1 LELLVGENLKIT
13 SDRLNYVIEQRKV
26 RTEGENIGEEY
37 WVNAGYYSQFDE
49 TIFKHLINL
58 GLRTSDLK
66 GVKEILDYLTEIRKD
81 ILKLDFREC
90 IKKLKQEPVETTEA
104 DDDMLG

>member
-1 LELLVGENLKIT
+1 MELLVGENLKIT
-13 SDRLNYVIEQRKV
+13 SDRLNYIIEQRKV

-66 GVKEILDYLTEIRKD
+66 GAREILDYLAEIRKD

-90 IKKLKQEPVETTEA
+90 IKKLKQEPVGIEET

>member
-1 LELLVGENLKIT
+1 MKLLVGENLKIT
-13 SDRLNYVIEQRKV
+13 ADRLNYIIEQRKV
-26 RTEGENIGEEY
+26 RTEGENIGDEY

-49 TIFKHLINL
+49 AIFKHLINL

-66 GVKEILDYLTEIRKD
+66 GVREILDYLAEIRKD
-81 ILKLDFREC
+81 ILKLDFQEC
-90 IKKLKQEPVETTEA
+90 VKKLKQEPAEIET

>member
-1 LELLVGENLKIT
+1 MELLVGENLKIT
-13 SDRLNYVIEQRKV
+13 SDRLNYIIEQRKV
-26 RTEGENIGEEY
+26 RTEGDNIGDEY

-49 TIFKHLINL
+49 TIFKHLVNL

-66 GVKEILDYLTEIRKD
+66 GVREILDYLAEIRKD
-81 ILKLDFREC
+81 ILKLNFQEC
-90 IKKLKQEPVETTEA
+90 IKKLKQEPVETET

>member
-1 LELLVGENLKIT
+1 MDLLINENLKIT
-13 SDRLNYVIEQRKV
+13 SDRLNYIIEQRKV

-66 GVKEILDYLTEIRKD
+66 GAREILDYLAEIRKD

-90 IKKLKQEPVETTEA
+90 IKKLKQEPVGIEET